1 MMPSARLPLL
11 FLLLL
16 RSPRVSADD
25 QSKSLLGDFTD
36 ATSKAIGALEDVTNP
51 LEEVDLGKLVE
62 LVPEDLL
69 EMVDLDPENVDI
81 EFPEIPK
88 IPIGVVPEN
97 VIPIGIGVHLTNI
110 PVDTV
115 GEAVAAGIEESRGVG
130 EVVSEEVIKFLSDTV
145 QDIADNPDEISPMD
159 LVEAAVA
166 TIGEFTSFTINAD
179 DLMEQLLEMAAMTA
193 EELDAFDLE
202 QLLEAGREELLEMA
216 TMTPEEL
223 ADVVSDVLE
232 DSVIVSIYESFYA
245 GIAEMATEEGID
257 LEALQATF
265 AENMEDLDPLDVDDL
280 AEAMTTTIQET
291 FGIEVNLDP
300 LTAAAR
306 TLIEN
311 PATFDPNDL
320 TFAVSA
326 AVSQE
331 TVETV
336 DPGTAMEESGTARC
350 GRASFLLV
358 AMVLSLFGILA

>member
-88 IPIGVVPEN
+88 IPN
-97 VIPIGIGVHLTNI
+97 AQIPKIPDWNI

-216 TMTPEEL
+216 TMTPEDL
-223 ADVVSDVLE
+223 ADVVSDLLE

-331 TVETV
+331 TVETE
-336 DPGTAMEESGTARC
+336 DPVTAMEESGTARC

>member
-25 QSKSLLGDFTD
+25 QSKSLLGAITD
-36 ATSKAIGALEDVTNP
+36 ATSEAIGALEDVTNP
-51 LEEVDLGKLVE
+51 LEEVDLGKLVD

-69 EMVDLDPENVDI
+69 KELVDLVPENVDI
-81 EFPEIPK
+81 GALPIDQIPNNPFD
-88 IPIGVVPEN
+88 ISS
-97 VIPIGIGVHLTNI
+97 
-110 PVDTV
+110 V
-115 GEAVAAGIEESRGVG
+115 GEAVAAGIQESRGVG
-130 EVVSEEVIKFLSDTV
+130 DIGALPIDEVMAFLSDTV
-145 QDIADNPDEISPMD
+145 QADNPDVILPMD
-159 LVEAAVA
+159 LVGAAVA
-166 TIGEFTSFTINAD
+166 TIEKFTSFTIDVD
-179 DLMEQLLEMAAMTA
+179 DLMAQLLEMAAMTA
-193 EELDAFDLE
+193 EEQDAFD
-202 QLLEAGREELLEMA
+202 
-216 TMTPEEL
+216 L
-223 ADVVSDVLE
+223 ADVVSGMLE
-232 DSVIVSIYESFYA
+232 DSVIASIYESLYDGF
-245 GIAEMATEEGID
+245 AEMATEEGID

-265 AENMEDLDPLDVDDL
+265 AENMEDLDPLEVDDL
-280 AEAMTTTIQET
+280 AGAMITTIQET
-291 FGIEVNLDP
+291 FGIEINPEP

>member
-25 QSKSLLGDFTD
+25 QSKSLLGAITD
-36 ATSKAIGALEDVTNP
+36 ATSEAIGALEDVTNP

-88 IPIGVVPEN
+88 IPIAQ
-97 VIPIGIGVHLTNI
+97 IPKIPWNI

-216 TMTPEEL
+216 TMTPEDL
-223 ADVVSDVLE
+223 ADVVSDLLE

-265 AENMEDLDPLDVDDL
+265 AENMEDLDPLEVDDL
-280 AEAMTTTIQET
+280 AGAMITTIQET
-291 FGIEVNLDP
+291 FGIEINPEP

>member
-25 QSKSLLGDFTD
+25 QSKSLLGAITD
-36 ATSKAIGALEDVTNP
+36 ATSEAIGALEDVTNP
-51 LEEVDLGKLVE
+51 FEEVDLGNM
-62 LVPEDLL
+62 EDLL
-69 EMVDLDPENVDI
+69 SAGQGAFNAELESGLEELVDLVPENVDI
-81 EFPEIPK
+81 GALPIDQIPNNPFD
-88 IPIGVVPEN
+88 ISS
-97 VIPIGIGVHLTNI
+97 
-110 PVDTV
+110 V
-115 GEAVAAGIEESRGVG
+115 GEAVAAGIQESRGVG
-130 EVVSEEVIKFLSDTV
+130 DIGALPIDEVMAFLSDTV
-145 QDIADNPDEISPMD
+145 QADNPDVILPMD
-159 LVEAAVA
+159 LVGAAVA
-166 TIGEFTSFTINAD
+166 TIEKFTSFTIDVD
-179 DLMEQLLEMAAMTA
+179 DLMAQLLEMAAMTA
-193 EELDAFDLE
+193 EEQDAFD
-202 QLLEAGREELLEMA
+202 
-216 TMTPEEL
+216 L
-223 ADVVSDVLE
+223 ADVVSGMLE
-232 DSVIVSIYESFYA
+232 DSVIASIYESLYDGF
-245 GIAEMATEEGID
+245 AEMATEEGID

-265 AENMEDLDPLDVDDL
+265 AENMEDLDPLEVDDL
-280 AEAMTTTIQET
+280 AGAMITTIQET
-291 FGIEVNLDP
+291 FGIEINPEP